1 MTQPTPA
8 PDVRL
13 LERVSRFT
21 EALPRP
27 TLSPSGRVRPWVLGI
42 SGPQG
47 SGKST
52 LARALVTRF
61 EERGAR
67 VVDVSIDDFYLTR
80 NEQLALAASH
90 PGSPIFADRG
100 YPGTHDV
107 ALGAR
112 TLDALVGLGPGE
124 RLSLVRYDK
133 AAHGGRG
140 DRAPVATWPVI
151 EGPLDG
157 VVVEGWM
164 LGFVPVSPGE
174 LEGAELLPANESL
187 SAYAAWNDRLDG
199 LVVLEASALE
209 DIVRWRVEAE
219 RARRA
224 AGQGAMDDAAAEDYV
239 RRFLPAY
246 RAWVPGL
253 SACPPVRGPVLHVVL
268 GPDRAPLAYGA
279 ERTR

>member
-1 MTQPTPA
+1 MSPA
-8 PDVRL
+8 DRGPDASL
-13 LERVSRFT
+13 FERVTRFV
-21 EALPRP
+21 EALPARAHGP
-27 TLSPSGRVRPWVLGI
+27 GARPWVLGI

-52 LARALVTRF
+52 LARALVARAAD
-61 EERGAR
+61 RGAR

-80 NEQLALAASH
+80 SEQLALAAAH
-90 PGSPIFADRG
+90 PGARLFEDRG

-112 TLDALVGLGPGE
+112 TIDALLALGPGE
-124 RLSLVRYDK
+124 RFALVRYDK
-133 AAHGGRG
+133 AAYEGRG
-140 DRAPVATWPVI
+140 DRVPVAAWPSV

-164 LGFVPVSPGE
+164 LGFVPVAQGE
-174 LEGAELLPANESL
+174 LTDPALAPANEAL
-187 SAYAAWNDRLDG
+187 RAYAAWHERLDG

-224 AGQGAMDDAAAEDYV
+224 SGQGAMDDATAEDYV

-246 RAWVPGL
+246 ATWVPRL
-253 SACPPVRGPVLHVVL
+253 VADPPVRGPVLHVLL
-268 GPDRAPLAYGA
+268 GPDRAPLARG
-279 ERTR
+279 

>member
-1 MTQPTPA
+1 MSPSAGA
-8 PDVRL
+8 PDAGL
-13 LERVSRFT
+13 LERVWRFV
-21 EALPRP
+21 EALPSRAP
-27 TLSPSGRVRPWVLGI
+27 RSDGRARPWVLGI

-52 LARALVTRF
+52 LARALVARAA
-61 EERGAR
+61 ERGLR

-80 NEQLALAASH
+80 SEQLALAAEH
-90 PGSPIFADRG
+90 PGCRIYGDRG

-112 TLDALVGLGPGE
+112 TIDALLALGPGE

-133 AAHGGRG
+133 SAHEGRG
-140 DRAPVATWPVI
+140 DRAARELWPMI

-157 VVVEGWM
+157 VVLEGWM
-164 LGFVPVSPGE
+164 LGFAPISQGE
-174 LEGAELLPANESL
+174 LEDAALAPANEAL
-187 SAYAAWNDRLDG
+187 AAYAAWNERLDG
-199 LVVLEASALE
+199 LVVLEASTLE
-209 DIVRWRVEAE
+209 DVVRWRVEAE

-224 AGQGAMDDAAAEDYV
+224 AGQGAMDDEAAEDYV

-246 RAWVPGL
+246 AAWVPGL
-253 SACPPVRGPVLHVVL
+253 VAHPELRGPSLSVLL